1 MERRARLVLVG
12 LLLSVL
18 LASAAVAQHLLH
30 GWSSQTVATAGS
42 DKVHQVNPETIQWRV
57 EQVEKGIQELR
68 DQHVR
73 LLYLL
78 LSNLVAVIVSLV
90 IYIVTRRRGK

>member
-1 MERRARLVLVG
+1 MERRAHIVLLG

-18 LASAAVAQHLLH
+18 LASAAVGQQLLH
-30 GWSSQTVATAGS
+30 GFSQVVASAGS
-42 DKVHQVNPETIQWRV
+42 GEVQKASLDTIQWRV
-57 EQVEKGIQELR
+57 EQLEKGVQELR
-68 DQHVR
+68 NQHVR

-90 IYIVTRRRGK
+90 TYIVTRRRGK